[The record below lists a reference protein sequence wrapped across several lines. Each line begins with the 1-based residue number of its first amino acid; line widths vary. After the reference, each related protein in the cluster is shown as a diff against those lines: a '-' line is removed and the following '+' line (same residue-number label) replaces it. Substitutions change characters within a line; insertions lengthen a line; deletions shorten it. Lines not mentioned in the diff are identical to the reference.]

1 LNFISSFTPNLESSI
16 RLLLEFFKILFG
28 HVDLIQISEL
38 MFTLVHSYN
47 MSLLDIENMI
57 IWERDI
63 YVTMLNSKLEKEKL
77 KQEENKATQFRAGLY
92 Q

>member
-1 LNFISSFTPNLESSI
+1 
-16 RLLLEFFKILFG
+16 
-28 HVDLIQISEL
+28 
-38 MFTLVHSYN
+38 